1 MNFEKIKEG
10 DWAVVPENI
19 DLGPCTSL
27 TNGKKY
33 EIILMVNY
41 FDNYF
46 TFKIISDIGN
56 TIFCLSKNCFHLNE
70 NDWIFEPKNNENEL

>member
-1 MNFEKIKEG
+1 MNFNKIKEG

-19 DLGPCTSL
+19 DLGPYTSL

-33 EIILMVNY
+33 EIILKDNYSGNY
-41 FDNYF
+41 FN
-46 TFKIISDIGN
+46 IIADSGN
-56 TIFCLSKNCFHLNE
+56 RIFCCPKNCFHLNE